1 MTWNNL
7 VNLTRGSFY
16 KTGGSGSR
24 QAIKIDTQI
33 VKASLYSDIVIA
45 RAALALTEWVI
56 MILIRRIFISL
67 EACDLACWVYVC
79 KFIEGLSLEQIV
91 DQNRSAEQF
100 IAALFSMFDK
110 YIDIPDNDSNNIR
123 PS

>member
-24 QAIKIDTQI
+24 QGIKIDTQI
-33 VKASLYSDIVIA
+33 VKASLYSDIVTT

-67 EACDLACWVYVC
+67 GSVE
-79 KFIEGLSLEQIV
+79 
-91 DQNRSAEQF
+91 
-100 IAALFSMFDK
+100 
-110 YIDIPDNDSNNIR
+110 
-123 PS
+123 